1 VRTWHDA
8 TVRCDAPILAMG
20 GIADMNGRVAS
31 ANSVEVDPERPI
43 GVQFLLCCNSLLMN
57 SVVTCGPWA
66 EGAGT

>member
-1 VRTWHDA
+1 
-8 TVRCDAPILAMG
+8 
-20 GIADMNGRVAS
+20 MNGRVAS